1 MGLTMLDKNI
11 NLTCSGPPDN
21 KIGMKKVEEVMHHPD
36 GRPTPSLIP
45 EGNIARPTQIGV
57 ARSGPTLLEKG
68 VEDGEELFPEGILQ
82 QVGYEDHEDQHHPEG
97 SS

>member
-1 MGLTMLDKNI
+1 
-11 NLTCSGPPDN
+11 
-21 KIGMKKVEEVMHHPD
+21 MHHPD